1 MLPDQ
6 SGEVDPL
13 DDGLDQDRRPGVE
26 EHLEPPAQGD
36 LLGPPGTGRL
46 LQDRRGVQAPRQQRG
61 PPQQPGHGCRDPV
74 CGAHRARIRERFG
87 PFDLV
92 MLDFK
97 LIKHRADRHP
107 REPQGHVEGALGVG

>member
-6 SGEVDPL
+6 PGEVDPL

-74 CGAHRARIRERFG
+74 CGAHR
-87 PFDLV
+87 D
-92 MLDFK
+92 DS
-97 LIKHRADRHP
+97 RADRHP